1 MTSIIPPE
9 SQKPLWP
16 VVRTLISITILLLI
30 LLFGIATCA
39 PLPGEDPGAVAN
51 GETEYPDL
59 FRIECVGRPQG
70 CDCPLGDP
78 RLTRVPAGERPPQ
91 TVVYHAEAATG
102 LRDNG
107 VYREVR
113 LDGDRQ
119 CWYKKSALRPMQYA
133 KVPLSPLRDS
143 LDHTPLPLKR
153 LAPNFGAAHTEKKRR
168 KSLGPYWATYYHLA
182 VEDYHPGKIVPVLD
196 RSGRKLSSASEAFL
210 KQVTWQGSGIASNGL
225 RLHYTG
231 TKMRFNTYAK
241 DMWGHGAGYGYRVFP
256 YRTIALHFRGL
267 CRRLMPGRKCGKKDV
282 IGTLVWI
289 REVAEKR
296 IRMPGG
302 SIHDGYFCA
311 TDTGSPN
318 YIKDDR
324 IDIFVGVH
332 GGGNPY
338 LPPARRPNALIDGG
352 IQNLVPSDWRLWRT
366 PDQRVWCDANRLPSN
381 LDRPAPS
388 DCVTD
393 YHVVARAKAL
403 HMEAVLDDRGRPLRC
418 AKRP

>member
-1 MTSIIPPE
+1 MKRIVSRTSCYPGLASAI
-9 SQKPLWP
+9 
-16 VVRTLISITILLLI
+16 VALLI
-30 LLFGIATCA
+30 GAFACA
-39 PLPGEDPGAVAN
+39 PLPGETSEP
-51 GETEYPDL
+51 EYPEM

-70 CDCPLGDP
+70 CACLSAEPGP
-78 RLTRVPAGERPPQ
+78 TPPGPDAAAV
-91 TVVYHAEAATG
+91 TVYHAEAATG
-102 LRDNG
+102 HREQKA
-107 VYREVR
+107 YREVS
-113 LDGDRQ
+113 LSNDRR
-119 CWYKKSALRPMQYA
+119 CWYKKTGLRPMPYA
-133 KVPLSPLRDS
+133 KVPLSPLRD
-143 LDHTPLPLKR
+143 LDHVPLPLKR
-153 LAPNFGAAHTEKKRR
+153 LAPNFGAAQTDASHRL
-168 KSLGPYWATYYHLA
+168 SLGKYWATYYHLA

-196 RSGRKLSSASEAFL
+196 RRGRKLGTASQAFL

-256 YRTIALHFRGL
+256 YRTIAVHFRAL
-267 CRRLMPGRKCGKKDV
+267 CRKLMPGRKCGKKDV

-296 IRMPGG
+296 IKMPGG

-324 IDIFVGVH
+324 IDIFVGTH

-338 LPPARRPNALIDGG
+338 LPPARRPNALIEGG
-352 IQNLVPSDWRLWRT
+352 IRNLVPSDWRLWRA
-366 PDQRVWCDANRLPSN
+366 PNDRVWCDANRLPSN
-381 LDRPAPS
+381 SARPAAG

-393 YHVVARAKAL
+393 YHVVARDKAL
-403 HMEAVLDDRGRPLRC
+403 NIEAVLDDQGRPLRC